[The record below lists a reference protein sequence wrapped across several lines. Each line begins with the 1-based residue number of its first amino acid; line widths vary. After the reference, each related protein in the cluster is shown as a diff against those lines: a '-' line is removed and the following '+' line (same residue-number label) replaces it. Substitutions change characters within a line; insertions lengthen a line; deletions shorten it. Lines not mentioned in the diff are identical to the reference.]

1 MYKKYIQIFYIIF
14 FIIVLL
20 SLKIYPLVFKN
31 VTGINHMYLM
41 FFFISLFSMVLYGFG
56 IGFKNKYLDSIFAIF
71 SFFVRIIF
79 YKLILLTDFL
89 PLIFI
94 PSHFS

>member
-56 IGFKNKYLDSIFAIF
+56 IGFKNKYLDSLF
-71 SFFVRIIF
+71 SISSFVFTILFYCLLFF
-79 YKLILLTDFL
+79 
-89 PLIFI
+89 
-94 PSHFS
+94 SNS

>member
-56 IGFKNKYLDSIFAIF
+56 IGFKNKYLDSLFAISSFLFTILFYCLLFF
-71 SFFVRIIF
+71 SN
-79 YKLILLTDFL
+79 
-89 PLIFI
+89 
-94 PSHFS
+94 H

>member
-56 IGFKNKYLDSIFAIF
+56 VGFKNKYLDSIVAIF
-71 SFFVRIIF
+71 SFVFTIWF
-79 YKLILLTDFL
+79 YCLLF
-89 PLIFI
+89 
-94 PSHFS
+94 FSNS